1 MYSAKVM
8 IFVKKNKAQNSR
20 KAILQAIN
28 TPVRDKKL
36 SKIVV

>member
-1 MYSAKVM
+1 M

-28 TPVRDKKL
+28 NNFEFLFYNVENLT
-36 SKIVV
+36 